1 MSEPLLKIQGKREGD
16 FQMNCWYP
24 VPYSLTLVKIICV
37 LFVVVV
43 GGGGG
48 GDRWK
53 RLIQN

>member
-1 MSEPLLKIQGKREGD
+1 MSEPLLKVQGKREGD

-37 LFVVVV
+37 LFVVV

-48 GDRWK
+48 DGDRWK